1 MASNLPNFRIL
12 AYFSIHHI
20 YVLVRPDAAVM
31 HGSRMVYSV
40 AHRNNFVGGTCAP
53 PSTILVY
60 ACVNFL
66 HLVSA
71 YGNEYFTETSNRL
84 IAILLAIPIRII
96 YVFNV

>member
-1 MASNLPNFRIL
+1 LTNFQIL
-12 AYFSIHHI
+12 AYFPIHHI

-31 HGSRMVYSV
+31 HGSRMVLFS
-40 AHRNNFVGGTCAP
+40 RNNFVGGTCAP
-53 PSTILVY
+53 PSAILVY

-66 HLVSA
+66 HLVYA